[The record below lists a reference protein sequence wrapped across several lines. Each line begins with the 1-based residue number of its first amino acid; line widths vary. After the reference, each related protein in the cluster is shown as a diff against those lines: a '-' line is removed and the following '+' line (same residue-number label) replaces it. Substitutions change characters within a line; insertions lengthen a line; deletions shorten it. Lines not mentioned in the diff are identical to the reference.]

1 MMMKVTYVDDLYE
14 DDKNVDRNDDDDGGD
29 VMVTIMM
36 MIMIMTLFND
46 VDHGFASFF

>member
-1 MMMKVTYVDDLYE
+1 MIKVTYVDDLYE
-14 DDKNVDRNDDDDGGD
+14 DDKNFDRNDDDDGGD

-36 MIMIMTLFND
+36 MIMIIILFND